1 MNVAANAARA
11 LTSCA
16 RASRLG
22 FSTRSTVLRTSTLG
36 WRSSA
41 IRSNSADASAGRPWV
56 ASTMTQMTSA
66 SPAPLHALATMA
78 RASRRRGANSPGV
91 STRMICA
98 LPSTA
103 MPRSRARVVCAF
115 GVTIATLWP
124 TSALTRV
131 DLPTL
136 VAPIRAA
143 NPQRVVSS
151 IGRRGPGRHGRGLDP
166 FACEQHR
173 RRGLLGG
180 ALGTAD
186 AFGGRQ
192 VRQFDADAE
201 LQIVMRAAAP
211 DFPVER
217 GRQPAS
223 LRPFLQRGLGVARR
237 ARAHSQALAPQPLHQ
252 QGGDRV
258 ASVQNPRPDQRL
270 AHIGE
275 DRGAATAAGVGFR
288 TAELD
293 GFAEIN

>member
-151 IGRRGPGRHGRGLDP
+151 IGRRGPGARGRRLDP
-166 FACEQHR
+166 FAGQQHG
-173 RRGLLGG
+173 RGGLFGS
-180 ALGTAD
+180 ALGAAD

-211 DFPVER
+211 DFAVVR
-217 GRQPAS
+217 CRKPAS
-223 LRPFLQRGLGVARR
+223 LRPFLQRCLGVARR
-237 ARAHSQALAPQPLHQ
+237 ARTRAQALTPQPLHQ
-252 QGGDRV
+252 HGGDRV
-258 ASVQNPRPDQRL
+258 AAVQKHRPNQRL

-275 DRGAATAAGVGFR
+275 DPGAAAAAGGCLP
-288 TAELD
+288 TPALA
-293 GFAEIN
+293 G